1 MALPAL
7 ATVANLTDRGID
19 TTNTARV
26 NALLASASAA
36 VRAAAGRHPI
46 TETTATIVLPT
57 PEGRRLALPG
67 PVRSVSSV
75 TIDGTAVTDWTK
87 STDSLWRDTWR
98 LSAYDLPGEI
108 TVSLTFGL
116 SAVPDDIVDLV
127 CNLVGAGIE
136 HSAAGYA
143 ARSGVTS
150 ESERIDDYDR
160 SRQYAQGR
168 QATAT
173 PMELPEA
180 TKRALR
186 ARFAAG
192 GLVTVVSRS

>member
-75 TIDGTAVTDWTK
+75 AIDGTVVTDWTK
-87 STDSLWRDTWR
+87 STDSLWRDTWK
-98 LSAYDLPGEI
+98 LSSDDLPGEI

-116 SAVPDDIVDLV
+116 SAAPDDIVDLV
-127 CNLVGAGIE
+127 CNLVGAGLE
-136 HSAAGYA
+136 HAEAGYA
-143 ARSGVTS
+143 ARSGLAG

-160 SRQYAQGR
+160 SRQYAQGG
-168 QATAT
+168 QAIAT
-173 PMELPEA
+173 PMELPA
-180 TKRALR
+180 GTKRALR